1 VIKWNFFGGCSS
13 ITNRSGCIFFSI
25 FLCLLFQVVSASAQ
39 TETNVTDEPDRLWSV
54 SAFGG
59 VYTNRD
65 FGSTISRW
73 PDDTEN
79 DQMIALSVSRR
90 IGQWGRHLTWEVEGL
105 FAEHFGK
112 SGSYRYNYEEM
123 AAFIVLRYHT
133 FPWNRYVRTSFAM
146 GEGISYTTQVPYHEQ
161 YKAGDDG
168 YHRFLNYLMAELTFG
183 VPSVPS
189 LNLVYR
195 IHHRSGIYGL
205 IGDQG
210 SNYYCIGVRFSF

>member
-1 VIKWNFFGGCSS
+1 MGSAKLSHLV
-13 ITNRSGCIFFSI
+13 CIFI
-25 FLCLLFQVVSASAQ
+25 FLFFYPVSVSAQ

-54 SAFGG
+54 TAYGG
-59 VYTNRD
+59 IYTNRD
-65 FGSTISRW
+65 FGSTIGNW

-79 DQMIALSVSRR
+79 DQMAALSVSRR

-105 FAEHFGK
+105 LAEHFGK
-112 SGSYRYNYEEM
+112 SGYYRYNYEEI
-123 AAFIVLRYHT
+123 AAFVVLRYHT
-133 FPWNRYVRTSFAM
+133 FPWNRYVKTSFAM
-146 GEGISYTTQVPYHEQ
+146 GEGISYTTQVPYREQ
-161 YKAGDDG
+161 SNAGENG

-183 VPSVPS
+183 SPFFPS

-210 SNYYCIGVRFSF
+210 SNYYCIGLRYSF

>member
-1 VIKWNFFGGCSS
+1 MIKSNFFKGCSFV
-13 ITNRSGCIFFSI
+13 TNRSAGIFFSI
-25 FLCLLFQVVSASAQ
+25 FLCLLFQVASASAQ
-39 TETNVTDEPDRLWSV
+39 ETTVAVEPDRLWSV

-59 VYTNRD
+59 IYTNRD
-65 FGSTISRW
+65 FGSTIGRW

-79 DQMIALSVSRR
+79 DQMIALSVSRQ

-161 YKAGDDG
+161 NKAGEDG

-210 SNYYCIGVRFSF
+210 SNYYCIGARFSF